1 MTEQAVEFI
10 ELVNHPD
17 YEMMT
22 VYPYIIR
29 RKDNHYIVSESIDD
43 RGYPRVKLNQ
53 KDYRKHRLVAEQ
65 FIPNPN
71 NFPCIDHVNH
81 DTTDYHLSNLKW
93 CTIAENNRNKSSSK
107 GVQYTFVDDIDPD
120 SIMIDDYGK
129 HHFENYYYDETV
141 DKFYYDNGMQYRELH
156 INEDK
161 RFGAKFVYMI
171 STENKRINVFYAKF
185 KKLYGIE

>member
-53 KDYRKHRLVAEQ
+53 KDYRKHRLLAEQ
-65 FIPNPN
+65 FIPNPDN
-71 NFPCIDHVNH
+71 LPCIDHISR
-81 DTTDYHLSNLKW
+81 DKTDYHLSNLRW

-107 GVQYTFVDDIDPD
+107 GVQYTFVDDIDED
-120 SIMIDDYGK
+120 SIMIDDYGR
-129 HHFENYYYDETV
+129 HHFEDYYYDEKV
-141 DKFYYDNGMQYRELH
+141 DKFYYDNGIQYRELH
-156 INEDK
+156 VNEDK
-161 RFGAKFVYMI
+161 RFHAKFVYMI
-171 STENKRINVFYAKF
+171 STEGKTVNVFYSKF
-185 KKLYGIE
+185 KKLYGLK